1 MSTRKHK
8 KRKLALSEFTR
19 CHPRIKGKQG
29 TKRTKGTSETCL
41 PDSVSSRLLK
51 TWKVRTLADLWAAT
65 SCAPGADHCLLEKSG
80 LGDKEKK
87 DIRTHYLR
95 PRYPVAW
102 RKKPDTWLDNVNI
115 ADVMEQY
122 QETFPWFRF
131 MGVLPIDFSIPDPY
145 RTDGVVQCLHKDIC
159 DLQLKDEYKRGIRG
173 IGLIFNLD
181 PHDKGGSHW
190 VGLYMDLHNIMAPQ
204 ISYFDSYGYKT
215 PPMIARLMRAFTLQI
230 PGCRLAYNAR
240 RYQRGGTECGM
251 FSMYFLICM
260 IHGIPFDQFCKDAV
274 DDQMMLQL
282 RPILFSS

>member
-1 MSTRKHK
+1 MSTRTRKHK

-19 CHPRIKGKQG
+19 CHPRIKGK
-29 TKRTKGTSETCL
+29 RATCL
-41 PDSVSSRLLK
+41 PDSVSSRLLTK
-51 TWKVRTLADLWAAT
+51 WKVRTLTDLWAAT
-65 SCAPGADHCLLEKSG
+65 GCAPGADHCLLEKAEGVIS
-80 LGDKEKK
+80 DQEKK
-87 DIRTHYLR
+87 DLRAHVLR
-95 PRYPVAW
+95 PRYPAAW

-115 ADVMEQY
+115 AQVMKQY
-122 QETFPWFRF
+122 EEAFPWFHF

-145 RTDGVVQCLHKDIC
+145 RTDGVVQCLHKEVCDI
-159 DLQLKDEYKRGIRG
+159 QLKAEYRRGIRG
-173 IGLIFNLD
+173 IGMIFNLD

-190 VGLYMDLHNIMAPQ
+190 VGLYIDLHRIVAPQ

-230 PGCRLAYNAR
+230 PGCVLGYNAR

-260 IHGIPFDQFCKDAV
+260 IHGIPFEQFCKDAV

>member
-1 MSTRKHK
+1 MPTRKQK

-19 CHPRIKGKQG
+19 CHPRMKG
-29 TKRTKGTSETCL
+29 TKGTKGAKGTKGTCL
-41 PDSVSSRLLK
+41 PDSVYSRLLK
-51 TWKVRTLADLWAAT
+51 TWKVRALDDLWTAM
-65 SCAPGADHCLLEKSG
+65 SCVPGAEHCALDKSS
-80 LGDKEKK
+80 LGQKEKTYLR
-87 DIRTHYLR
+87 DTYLR
-95 PRYPVAW
+95 PRYPAAW

-115 ADVMEQY
+115 AQVMEQY
-122 QETFPWFRF
+122 QTPFPWFRF

-145 RTDGVVQCLHKDIC
+145 RTDGVVQCLNKDIC
-159 DLQLKDEYKRGIRG
+159 TLQLKAEYERGIRA

-190 VGLYMDLHNIMAPQ
+190 VALYIDLHNIVAPQ

-215 PPMIARLMRAFTLQI
+215 PAMIARLMRAFTLQI

-260 IHGIPFDQFCKDAV
+260 IHGIPFEQFCKDAV